1 MTIRKRTT
9 GRETPRAELEASP
22 AFDLVG
28 RGMAQWRRQRPDIDC
43 SGKAVV
49 GRVLYLQEPILR
61 AVNAALAGHGLR
73 YADYAVLATLRVA
86 GEPYRMSPSRLQAT
100 MLFTSGGVS
109 NLLRR
114 VEKKGYVRRLA
125 DPADGRGILVEL
137 TEKGF
142 ALAEAA
148 MADHAAV
155 ERRLCAML
163 SADEQHQL
171 ATLLSRMI
179 LLNGAADFSL
189 ADDAE
194 ADRG

>member
-1 MTIRKRTT
+1 MTVRKRTARRDGT
-9 GRETPRAELEASP
+9 RAQVEASP

-28 RGMAQWRRQRPDIDC
+28 RGMAQWRRQRPDIDG

-49 GRVLYLQEPILR
+49 GRILYLQETILR
-61 AVNAALAGHGLR
+61 AVNAALAAHGVR

-163 SADEQHQL
+163 NAAEQEQL
-171 ATLLSRMI
+171 AALLSRMI

-189 ADDAE
+189 SNEDDAG
-194 ADRG
+194 RR